1 MKKRFTLMMMVL
13 CILMSIPLKMM
24 ADEVTIHF
32 VDEDGWGDYAAYVYD
47 KTKANDGS
55 NLVTVAWPGQVAA
68 VTDIKE
74 VNYKNGKKVKVV
86 TWKINLKECA
96 SGNAL
101 VLFNNNKHNNVEKK
115 YPSSVGWAV
124 QDGLYYYKNGTTS
137 TTPPSE
143 GDDSGSGTTS
153 PTISVKSNYGQDWGV
168 NNKFNFSSTDGKIYT
183 CELKDV
189 PANETVYFRIVKNDK
204 EWGPTSGSNLVLTS
218 EYQKIYQVDNSSV
231 SLQIGPSTVQST
243 YTITYDSENNLIK
256 CTSTSGSGTGGGGG
270 TTVDWNTVETNR
282 LTEKKRVYTQGF
294 YLAGDFFTFDKDKVD
309 GKYKI
314 NYDDAVF
321 KFQQQNDQ
329 SISTA
334 AETPYDVYMVEIP
347 ASLNAH
353 AQVMYVD
360 ETGKAVK
367 VFGPTSACGISETYP
382 TTEAKST
389 NWETLNGTEK
399 FKENNNYWDFS
410 TRNKPNKGY
419 SDGLYEVYI
428 AVDKNTHE
436 PAKWMITHIADRRV
450 AYFISDA
457 PDATAIPLYD
467 TYISDDQG
475 GRFSNKFFAT
485 VNLATNRSYYVISNY
500 VRDSGDVDKAQ
511 SYGAFNP
518 NLHAISCPTTTKLFM
533 LGNAAKDIAL
543 ADDNNQFNQF
553 SPNEEPMP
561 GARSG
566 MKQSVVIVEYNP
578 SNGNRDNANLDKHF
592 GIRGQVIVRSDRK
605 ELTSVSLVGDAI
617 PGTTNADGT
626 WNYKSDVADMTYDE
640 TEQCYKATV
649 VTTVPDNG
657 KSKFRF
663 VGNRNQKI
671 TWFEDSNS
679 DDNAMAK
686 HPYDSDDT
694 SVHGHTADANDPNK
708 VNYTENGDPTS
719 EDYNSWN
726 IIWNRPA
733 GRWTVRLYFYTTSD
747 GNNPKTDY
755 YYTITAS
762 SDMELYDIMDIVYG
776 SETNK
781 QNIHNKGE
789 YKFLRTWS
797 AKKTWKISN
806 KVDVFVVNNV
816 AEGESAVKLT
826 LKKINKLD
834 DTGNYNIIP
843 AETGVILATTSAASE
858 ITGAYLVARQNY
870 TSYNKLVIP
879 MEENKSEYKYTD
891 NDNLLNTIYYSKV
904 IPASDE
910 NSFNYFFAYY
920 NALIA
925 TKKTDLYGESDYLLG
940 FWIPKGSKPYP
951 GNSSYLQISKEKAAT
966 MNRLG
971 TSYDDFV
978 SGGTDGSAKKVPGI
992 IFDFANVGG
1001 TTGINEVV
1009 NQSTKLNDGKYY
1021 TLSGQQ
1027 VEKPTAGGIYI
1038 HNGRKFV
1045 VK

>member
-1 MKKRFTLMMMVL
+1 MKRFTLMMMVM
-13 CILMSIPLKMM
+13 CFLMSIPLKMM
-24 ADEVTIHF
+24 AEIVTIHF

-47 KTKANDGS
+47 RTITGEGS
-55 NLVTVAWPGQVAA
+55 QPWVTAGWPGQKVASNE
-68 VTDIKE
+68 DIKTLA
-74 VNYKNGKKVKVV
+74 NGKKVV
-86 TWKINLKECA
+86 TWKIDLKSC
-96 SGNAL
+96 SLSNAL
-101 VLFNNNKHNNVEKK
+101 VIFNNNSNNDVDKK
-115 YPSSVGWAV
+115 QYPSGSGWAV
-124 QDGLYYYKNGTTS
+124 QNGLYYYKNGTTS

-143 GDDSGSGTTS
+143 G
-153 PTISVKSNYGQDWGV
+153 
-168 NNKFNFSSTDGKIYT
+168 
-183 CELKDV
+183 
-189 PANETVYFRIVKNDK
+189 
-204 EWGPTSGSNLVLTS
+204 
-218 EYQKIYQVDNSSV
+218 
-231 SLQIGPSTVQST
+231 
-243 YTITYDSENNLIK
+243 
-256 CTSTSGSGTGGGGG
+256 SGSGTGGGGG
-270 TTVDWNTVETNR
+270 TTGEWNTVTNNR
-282 LTEKKRVYTQGF
+282 LTAKTRVYTQGF
-294 YLAGDFFTFDKDKVD
+294 YLAGNFFTFDDPN
-309 GKYKI
+309 KI

-329 SISTA
+329 SINAIVET
-334 AETPYDVYMVEIP
+334 AETAYDVYMVEIP
-347 ASLNAH
+347 ASLTAK

-360 ETGKAVK
+360 ANGVKTGI
-367 VFGPTSACGISETYP
+367 FGPGVANKTIDKGTPATGGYTDWANITANESTSLFDQT
-382 TTEAKST
+382 K
-389 NWETLNGTEK
+389 
-399 FKENNNYWDFS
+399 NYWNFS
-410 TRNKPNKGY
+410 TRNESLSDY

-428 AVDKNTHE
+428 AIDKNTHE
-436 PAKWMITHIADRRV
+436 PAKWMIKHQAKKRV

-457 PDATAIPLYD
+457 PNATAMPLYD
-467 TYISDDQG
+467 AYKVDNTQ
-475 GRFSNKFFAT
+475 FSNGFYGT
-485 VNLATNRSYYVISNY
+485 VNLAANRSYYVISNY
-500 VRDSGDVDKAQ
+500 IYNNTKVNDAKD
-511 SYGAFNP
+511 YGTIKDFYLDRIP
-518 NLHAISCPTTTKLFM
+518 SPTTNKLF
-533 LGNAAKDIAL
+533 LQGNGDL
-543 ADDNNQFNQF
+543 EFTGEDPNNLIF
-553 SPNEEPMP
+553 PN
-561 GARSG
+561 GAPLKINKNYYGTR
-566 MKQSVVIVEYNP
+566 IVEYNP
-578 SNGNRDNANLDKHF
+578 SRGNDKKSVYGFCGDLQLHN
-592 GIRGQVIVRSDRK
+592 DRAV
-605 ELTSVSLVGDAI
+605 LTSVSMVGDAI

-649 VTTVPDNG
+649 VTTVPDEG

-719 EDYNSWN
+719 ADYNSWN

-733 GRWTVRLYFYTTSD
+733 GRWTVRLYFYTYNSGD
-747 GNNPKTDY
+747 NDKSITDY

-762 SDMELYDIMDIVYG
+762 RDMELYDITDIVYG

-781 QNIHNKGE
+781 QNIYNKGE

-834 DTGNYNIIP
+834 DTGKYHVIP
-843 AETGVILATTSAASE
+843 ANTGVILATKSAASE
-858 ITGAYLVARQNY
+858 IAGAYFVARQNY

-879 MEENKSEYKYTD
+879 MEENESEYVYEGTD
-891 NDNLLNTIYYSKV
+891 NRLLPLYYSEVK
-904 IPASDE
+904 PASDE
-910 NSFNYFFAYY
+910 KNFNYFFAYY

-925 TKKTDLYGESDYLLG
+925 TKKTDQYGESDYLLG
-940 FWIPKGSKPYP
+940 FWISKGSKPYP
-951 GNSSYLQISKEKAAT
+951 GNSSYLPIPKEKAAT

-971 TSYDDFV
+971 TSYDDFA
-978 SGGTDGSAKKVPGI
+978 SSDATGGSAKKVPGI

-1001 TTGINEVV
+1001 TTGINILV
-1009 NQSTKLNDGKYY
+1009 NQNSKLNDGKYY

-1027 VEKPTAGGIYI
+1027 VEKPIAGGIYI

>member
-1 MKKRFTLMMMVL
+1 
-13 CILMSIPLKMM
+13 MM
-24 ADEVTIHF
+24 AETVTIHF
-32 VDEDGWGDYAAYVYD
+32 VDEEGWGDYAAYVYD
-47 KTKANDGS
+47 KTKADDGS
-55 NLVTVAWPGQVAA
+55 NLVTVKWPGQVVASE
-68 VTDIKE
+68 DIKTLA
-74 VNYKNGKKVKVV
+74 NGKKVV
-86 TWKINLKECA
+86 TWKIDLKSC
-96 SGNAL
+96 SLSNAR
-101 VLFNNNKHNNVEKK
+101 VLFNNNKYNNVEKK
-115 YPSSVGWAV
+115 NPSSVGWEV
-124 QDGLYYYKNGTTS
+124 KDGLYYYKDGTTS
-137 TTPPSE
+137 TTPPS
-143 GDDSGSGTTS
+143 GSETGGGT
-153 PTISVKSNYGQDWGV
+153 
-168 NNKFNFSSTDGKIYT
+168 
-183 CELKDV
+183 
-189 PANETVYFRIVKNDK
+189 
-204 EWGPTSGSNLVLTS
+204 
-218 EYQKIYQVDNSSV
+218 
-231 SLQIGPSTVQST
+231 
-243 YTITYDSENNLIK
+243 
-256 CTSTSGSGTGGGGG
+256 TGGGGG
-270 TTVDWNTVETNR
+270 TTEPYNTVLTNR
-282 LTEKKRVYTQGF
+282 LTEKTRVYTQGF
-294 YLAGDFFTFDKDKVD
+294 YLAGDFFTFDTKGID
-309 GKYKI
+309 Y
-314 NYDDAVF
+314 NDAVF
-321 KFQQQNDQ
+321 KFQRQNDQ
-329 SISTA
+329 SINA
-334 AETPYDVYMVEIP
+334 VAETPYDVYMVELP

-360 ETGKAVK
+360 ESGKAVK
-367 VFGPTSACGISETYP
+367 LFCPLSACGISETYP
-382 TTEAKST
+382 RTVDKST
-389 NWETLNGTEK
+389 NWETLKGTEE
-399 FKENNNYWDFS
+399 FSENNNYWDFS
-410 TRNKPNKGY
+410 TRNKGTSEY

-428 AVDKNTHE
+428 AVDKRTHE
-436 PAKWMITHIADRRV
+436 PAKWMITHIADKRV

-467 TYISDDQG
+467 AYISDSQG
-475 GRFSNKFFAT
+475 GQFSNKFFAT
-485 VNLATNRSYYVISNY
+485 VNLAANRSYYVISNY
-500 VRDSGDVDKAQ
+500 VRDSGDADKAQ

-518 NLHAISCPTTTKLFM
+518 NLHAISCPTTKKLFM

-543 ADDNNQFNQF
+543 TDDNNQFNQF
-553 SPNEEPMP
+553 SPNEKPMP

-566 MKQSVVIVEYNP
+566 KKQSVVIVEYNP
-578 SNGNRDNANLDKHF
+578 SNGDRDNANLDNHF
-592 GIRGQVIVRSDRK
+592 GIRGQVIVRNDRE

-617 PGTTNADGT
+617 PGTLNADGS
-626 WNYKSDVADMTYDE
+626 WNYKSNVADMTYDE

-649 VTTVPDNG
+649 VTTVADNG

-663 VGNRNQKI
+663 VGNRNYQI

-686 HPYDSDDT
+686 HPYDSPDE
-694 SVHGHTADANDPNK
+694 SAHGHTADANDPNK

-719 EDYNSWN
+719 ADYNSWN

-733 GRWTVRLYFYTTSD
+733 GRWTVRLFFYTTSD

-762 SDMELYDIMDIVYG
+762 RDMELYDITDIVYG

-781 QNIHNKGE
+781 QIIRNKGN

-797 AKKTWKISN
+797 AYKTWKISN

-826 LKKINKLD
+826 LKNINKD
-834 DTGNYNIIP
+834 DETGNYHIIP
-843 AETGVILATTSAASE
+843 AETGVILATQSEASE
-858 ITGAYLVARQNY
+858 IAGAHFVARQNY

-879 MEENKSEYKYTD
+879 MEEIESEYKYTD
-891 NDNLLNTIYYSKV
+891 KDNLLNTLYESKV
-904 IPASDE
+904 VPASDDK
-910 NSFNYFFAYY
+910 NFNYFFAYY

-925 TKKTDLYGESDYLLG
+925 TKETDQYGESDYLLG

-978 SGGTDGSAKKVPGI
+978 SGGSAKKVPGV

-1027 VEKPTAGGIYI
+1027 VEKPTVGGIYI